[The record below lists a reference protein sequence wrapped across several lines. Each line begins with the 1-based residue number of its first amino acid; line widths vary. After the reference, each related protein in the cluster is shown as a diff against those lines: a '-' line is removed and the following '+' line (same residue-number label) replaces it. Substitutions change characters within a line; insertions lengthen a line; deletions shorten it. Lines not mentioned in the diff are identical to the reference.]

1 MKFYGRQFTT
11 KKGRANVFVCIGS
24 LPGEKEEREKKVKII
39 PLITATSMAP
49 LLHALRSDQNVCEN
63 NNLWQLKPK
72 ILNNN
77 HISIETENTRTQMIY
92 ILHKYLN
99 ISQFSQVTAQCIQS
113 EK

>member
-1 MKFYGRQFTT
+1 
-11 KKGRANVFVCIGS
+11 
-24 LPGEKEEREKKVKII
+24 
-39 PLITATSMAP
+39 MAP

-99 ISQFSQVTAQCIQS
+99 IS
-113 EK
+113 